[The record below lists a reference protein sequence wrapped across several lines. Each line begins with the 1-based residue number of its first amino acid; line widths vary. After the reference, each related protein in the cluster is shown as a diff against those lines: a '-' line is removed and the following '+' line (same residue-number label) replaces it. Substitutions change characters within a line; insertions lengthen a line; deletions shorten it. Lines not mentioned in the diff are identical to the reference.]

1 MAVHQQTR
9 PSTATVVRI
18 VVTTVL
24 VLAIIYA
31 IYQVR
36 SVLIL
41 ALVALFLAVGLDP
54 AVRILER
61 RGLKRGQA
69 VTLIF
74 VASILFIAGFIAA
87 VVPPLISQVAHFA
100 SNLPH
105 YVQDLADKNPRIAR
119 FVSEN
124 DISTK
129 LKDATSHVPSIIG
142 GSLGKVVGV
151 AGSVASAFFN
161 MLTVFVLTIYFLL
174 SLAKIREGSLRLVP
188 RSERE
193 RVAKLVDPILEKV
206 GAYVGG
212 NIATSIIAGAVSF
225 IFLISARVPY
235 PVALAL
241 WVAIADL
248 IPLVGATLGAIPAVI
263 VAFFASPLQGIATV
277 VFFIIYQQVENYFV
291 VPRVMKKAVDLSP
304 AAVLVAALVGAGLLG
319 FVGALMAI
327 PAAAALKIVVHE
339 VVVPRSESA

>member
-1 MAVHQQTR
+1 M
-9 PSTATVVRI
+9 
-18 VVTTVL
+18 VVTTVA
-24 VLAIIYA
+24 VLATIYA

-41 ALVALFLAVGLDP
+41 AIVALFLAIGLDP

-69 VTLIF
+69 VALIF
-74 VASILFIAGFIAA
+74 LAAILFIGGFIAA

-100 SNLPH
+100 TNLPH
-105 YVQDLADKNPRIAR
+105 YVQDLADKNPRIAQ
-119 FVSEN
+119 FVSQN
-124 DISTK
+124 DISQK

-142 GSLGKVVGV
+142 GSVGKVLGV

-174 SLAKIREGSLRLVP
+174 SLAKIRDGTLRLVP
-188 RSERE
+188 RSERD
-193 RVAKLVDPILEKV
+193 RVARLVDPILEKV
-206 GAYVGG
+206 GAYVAG
-212 NIATSIIAGAVSF
+212 NIATSMIAGVASF
-225 IFLISARVPY
+225 IFLLSGRVPY

-248 IPLVGATLGAIPAVI
+248 IPLVGATLGAVPAVV
-263 VAFFASPLQGIATV
+263 VAFFASPLQGIATLI
-277 VFFIIYQQVENYFV
+277 FFLVYQQVENYYV
-291 VPRVMKKAVDLSP
+291 APKVMTKAVDVSP
-304 AAVLVAALVGAGLLG
+304 AAVLLAALIGAGLLG

-327 PAAAALKIVVHE
+327 PAAAALKIIAHE
-339 VVVPRSESA
+339 VILPRTEKA